1 MIKRILT
8 KTAFLVLII
17 GFLATIGAQSKLNI
31 KSLDA
36 NIPLDPEILH
46 GKLDNGLQY
55 YIKENKKP
63 ENRADLQIIIK
74 CGSVLENDNQQ
85 GLAHFTEHMCFNGT
99 KHYPKDAL
107 VSFLESLGMRFGADL
122 NANTG
127 FDRTYYMITIPM
139 DRHGVLDSG
148 LMVLKD
154 WLHNVTFDPKE
165 IEKERGVI
173 MEEWRL
179 SQGANARIMR
189 KQLPVILYNS
199 RYAKRLPI
207 GDTSVIM
214 HAPRERFTSLYND
227 WYRPDLAAIVC
238 VGDFDKNVIEKKIK
252 SMFSD
257 IKNPSNEKTRT
268 DYKIP
273 LQKKTM
279 VSIATD
285 KEFPYNIITLYFKHP
300 GTQDETFGTYRK
312 HLVNGLM
319 STMLSNRLAEK
330 THDAN
335 PPYIFAN
342 GTETHFMSNLDVFVF
357 NAMVKETDFIKGLE
371 TMLSVTFQAKEFGFT
386 KTELARA
393 KKEQMRFIEKA
404 VKEKDKTESG
414 RLAQEIARNFI
425 EQEAVP
431 GVLYEKELFDKF
443 MPEITLAEVNALM
456 PKLIIKNN
464 LVLTVSAPQK
474 EGFKVPTEKELLAAY
489 DKVSASKLQPYVD
502 KVSDNPLFNK
512 KISKGRI
519 INEETNDELGIT
531 QLTLSNGIKVYLKPT
546 KFKND
551 QVLLQAYSPGGKS
564 QVGMNDYYSASV
576 AGSVVDDAGIADFD
590 AVALQKKLSGKM
602 INISPYIGTMTEGFS
617 GSYSPEDMETFFQLI
632 NLYFTSPRKDDKAFQ
647 SYIIKLKEQIKNA
660 KLDPASSF
668 RDTINT
674 VMSSY
679 NPRSNPWT
687 EKLINKINYDK
698 AFSFYKDRF
707 ADASDFTFIFV
718 GNFKMDAIKGLI
730 MKYIASLPALHRKEK
745 GKDVGMRYPKGYV
758 YKELHKG
765 KADKSSIRLSF
776 TGPFIWNREN
786 RYEIQSLIQV
796 LNIKM
801 REKIR
806 EDKGGTYGIYSYAV
820 PSKYPI
826 QRYRLDIG
834 FGAKP
839 ARVKDLISTLKTL
852 LKDIKTNKVDDSYI
866 EKVKEIQ
873 IRQRETNLKKNSYWL
888 RHIYNDL
895 YNGDDMSDILH
906 SDKLYETLNSD
917 MILNAAKKYLN
928 FDHLAEFVLY
938 PNKK

>member
-1 MIKRILT
+1 MIKRNFSKFVFVVLT
-8 KTAFLVLII
+8 IC
-17 GFLATIGAQSKLNI
+17 FLATIGAQSKLNI

-36 NIPLDPEILH
+36 NIPLDPKITH
-46 GKLDNGLQY
+46 GTLDNGLQY
-55 YIKENKKP
+55 YIRENKKP

-74 CGSVLENDNQQ
+74 CGSVLEHDNQA

-107 VSFLESLGMRFGADL
+107 VSFLESIGMRFGADL

-139 DRHGVLDSG
+139 DRPGVLDSG

-154 WLHNVTFDPKE
+154 WLHNVTFDPIE

-179 SQGANARIMR
+179 HQGAQERIMR
-189 KQLPVILYNS
+189 KQLPVILNGS
-199 RYAKRLPI
+199 KYAKRIPI
-207 GDTSVIM
+207 GDTAVIL
-214 HAPRERFTSLYND
+214 HAPRERFLELYND

-257 IKNPSNEKTRT
+257 IKNPSNEKPRP
-268 DYKIP
+268 DFKIP
-273 LQKKTM
+273 MQKQTM

-285 KEFPYNIITLYFKHP
+285 KEWPYNLITLYFKHQ
-300 GTQDETFGTYRK
+300 GNVNESFGKYRDN
-312 HLVNGLM
+312 LVSALL
-319 STMLSNRLAEK
+319 SKMLSERLSEK

-342 GTETHFMSNLDVFVF
+342 AVETHFMSNLDVFNF
-357 NAMVKETDFIKGLE
+357 NAMVKETDFLKGME
-371 TMLSVTFQAKEFGFT
+371 AMLSVVFQAKEFGFT

-425 EQEAVP
+425 DKEAVP
-431 GVLYEKELFDKF
+431 GVVYEKELYDRFIPDIK
-443 MPEITLAEVNALM
+443 MSEINSLIK
-456 PKLIIKNN
+456 KLIIRKN
-464 LVLTVSAPQK
+464 LVLTVSAPKK
-474 EGFKVPTEKELLAAY
+474 EGFKVPSEKELLAVY
-489 DKVSASKLQPYVD
+489 DKVSAKKFTPYVD
-502 KVSDNPLFNK
+502 KVSDNPLFDRNV
-512 KISKGRI
+512 SKGRI
-519 INEETNDELGIT
+519 INEDENEELGMT
-531 QLTLSNGIKVYLKPT
+531 ELTLSNGIKVYLKPT
-546 KFKND
+546 TFKND
-551 QVLLQAYSPGGKS
+551 EILVQAFSPGGNS
-564 QVGMNDYYSASV
+564 QVGIDDYYSASV
-576 AGSVVDDAGIADFD
+576 ASSLIDDAGIANFD
-590 AVALQKKLSGKM
+590 AIALQKKLSGKIVR
-602 INISPYIGTMTEGFS
+602 INPYIGTMSEGFY
-617 GSYSPEDMETFFQLI
+617 GSVSPEDMETLFQLI
-632 NLYFTSPRKDDKAFQ
+632 NLYFVSPRKDNKAFQ
-647 SYIIKLKEQIKNA
+647 SYITKLKEQLKNS
-660 KLDPASSF
+660 KLDPNSAY
-668 RDTINT
+668 RDTVNT

-679 NPRSNPWT
+679 NPRSKPWD
-687 EKLINKINYDK
+687 EDLIKKINYDK
-698 AFSFYKDRF
+698 AFSFYQDRF
-707 ADASDFTFIFV
+707 SDASDFTFIFV
-718 GNFKMDAIKGLI
+718 GNFKMKPMKTFI

-765 KADKSSIRLSF
+765 KADKSSVRLVF
-776 TGPFIWNREN
+776 TGPFKWNREN
-786 RYEIQSLIQV
+786 RYELQSLTQV
-796 LNIKM
+796 LNMKM

-806 EDKGGTYGIYSYAV
+806 EDKGGTYGIYSYAS
-820 PSKYPI
+820 PSKYPH

-839 ARVKDLISTLKTL
+839 ARVKNLVTTLKNL
-852 LKDIKTNKVDDSYI
+852 LKDIKTNKVADSYI

-873 IRQRETNLKKNSYWL
+873 IRQREINLKKNRYWL

-906 SDKLYETLNSD
+906 SDKLYETLNSE
-917 MILNAAKKYLN
+917 MILKTAKKYLN
-928 FDHLAEFVLY
+928 FDRMAEFILY
-938 PNKK
+938 PEK